1 MKKSIWGVC
10 ALLLT
15 ACVAQRHSAVT
26 SEAGKGKETIDSLAP
41 NPFIR
46 HIYTADPSAHVWAD
60 GRLYV
65 YASHDIAPARG
76 CDLMDQYHVFST
88 DDMVHWTDHGEIL
101 RASQVP
107 WGRKEGGFMWAP
119 DCAYKDGTYYFY
131 FPHPSGTYTN
141 DSWKI
146 GVATSKEPAANFTVQ
161 GYIEGMDPLIDP
173 CVFVDDDGQAYM
185 YWGNPNLYY
194 VKLNEDMIS
203 TSGDIVKIGKL
214 KTYQEGPWFY
224 KRNNHYY
231 LAFAST
237 CCPEGIG
244 YAMSDSPT
252 GPWDVK
258 GYIMRP
264 TDRTRGNHPGIIDYK
279 GKTYVFGQNYDLL
292 RLEMEEHHERRSISV
307 AEMHYNADG
316 TIQEV
321 PYFKDV
327 KVEQI
332 EHFNPYRRVEAETM
346 AWGHG
351 LKTARLD
358 DGGIYV
364 TAVDD
369 GDSLVV
375 RGVDFGKRGAKR
387 FRACIA
393 SEQGCAVE
401 IHLDSAGGPL
411 VGTLEVKATG
421 GMQTYKEMECRVKGA
436 KGVHDLVF
444 LFKGSVGKDLMN
456 WDYWCFN

>member
-1 MKKSIWGVC
+1 LSPAIF
-10 ALLLT
+10 
-15 ACVAQRHSAVT
+15 
-26 SEAGKGKETIDSLAP
+26 ET
-41 NPFIR
+41 F
-46 HIYTADPSAHVWAD
+46 
-60 GRLYV
+60 
-65 YASHDIAPARG
+65 
-76 CDLMDQYHVFST
+76 F
-88 DDMVHWTDHGEIL
+88 
-101 RASQVP
+101 
-107 WGRKEGGFMWAP
+107 
-119 DCAYKDGTYYFY
+119 
-131 FPHPSGTYTN
+131 
-141 DSWKI
+141 
-146 GVATSKEPAANFTVQ
+146 
-161 GYIEGMDPLIDP
+161 
-173 CVFVDDDGQAYM
+173 
-185 YWGNPNLYY
+185 
-194 VKLNEDMIS
+194 
-203 TSGDIVKIGKL
+203 
-214 KTYQEGPWFY
+214 
-224 KRNNHYY
+224 
-231 LAFAST
+231 
-237 CCPEGIG
+237 
-244 YAMSDSPT
+244 
-252 GPWDVK
+252 
-258 GYIMRP
+258 
-264 TDRTRGNHPGIIDYK
+264 
-279 GKTYVFGQNYDLL
+279 DLL
-292 RLEMEEHHERRSISV
+292 FLDMKEHRERRSVSV
-307 AEMHYNADG
+307 AEMHYNPDG

-393 SEQGCAVE
+393 SEQSCAVE

>member
-1 MKKSIWGVC
+1 MK
-10 ALLLT
+10 T
-15 ACVAQRHSAVT
+15 RHSF
-26 SEAGKGKETIDSLAP
+26 I
-41 NPFIR
+41 PFVLFSMWLCGGATLRAQDPI
-46 HIYTADPSAHVWAD
+46 IQTKYTADPAPMVYND
-60 GRLYV
+60 TVFLYTG
-65 YASHDIAPARG
+65 HDEDDAYSFKMF
-76 CDLMDQYHVFST
+76 DWQLYTST
-88 DDMVHWTDHGEIL
+88 DMVNWTDHG
-101 RASQVP
+101 
-107 WGRKEGGFMWAP
+107 
-119 DCAYKDGTYYFY
+119 T
-131 FPHPSGTYTN
+131 
-141 DSWKI
+141 
-146 GVATSKEPAANFTVQ
+146 VATTKTFPWREEQNGAWAMQVVERNGKFYMYCTVQ
-161 GYIEGMDPLIDP
+161 GIGVLVSDSPYGPFKDPIGQPLVWQKGIGDDIDP
-173 CVFVDDDGQAYM
+173 TVFIDDDGQAYM

-194 VKLNEDMIS
+194 VKLNENMIS
-203 TSGDIVKIGKL
+203 YSGGIVKIGKL

-224 KRNNHYY
+224 KRNGHYY

-244 YAMSDSPT
+244 YAMSGSPT

-264 TDRTRGNHPGIIDYK
+264 TERTRGNHPGIIDYK
-279 GKTYVFGQNYDLL
+279 GKTYVFGQNNDLL
-292 RLEMEEHHERRSISV
+292 FLDMKEHRERRSVSV
-307 AEMHYNADG
+307 AEMHYNPDG

>member
-1 MKKSIWGVC
+1 MK
-10 ALLLT
+10 T
-15 ACVAQRHSAVT
+15 RHSF
-26 SEAGKGKETIDSLAP
+26 I
-41 NPFIR
+41 PFVLFSMWLCGGATLRAQDPI
-46 HIYTADPSAHVWAD
+46 IQTKYTADPAPMVYND
-60 GRLYV
+60 TVFLYTG
-65 YASHDIAPARG
+65 HDEDDAYSFKMF
-76 CDLMDQYHVFST
+76 DWQLYTST
-88 DDMVHWTDHGEIL
+88 DMVNWTDHG
-101 RASQVP
+101 
-107 WGRKEGGFMWAP
+107 
-119 DCAYKDGTYYFY
+119 T
-131 FPHPSGTYTN
+131 
-141 DSWKI
+141 
-146 GVATSKEPAANFTVQ
+146 VATTKTFPWREEQNGAWAMQVVERNGKFYMYCTVQ
-161 GYIEGMDPLIDP
+161 GNGIGVLVSDSPYGPFKDPIGQPLVWQKGIGDDIDP
-173 CVFVDDDGQAYM
+173 TVFIDDDGQAYM
-185 YWGNPNLYY
+185 YGGRPKRDH
-194 VKLNEDMIS
+194 VTRHEDTMPDC
-203 TSGDIVKIGKL
+203 GGIVKIGKL

-224 KRNNHYY
+224 KRNGHYY

-244 YAMSDSPT
+244 YAMSGSPT

-264 TDRTRGNHPGIIDYK
+264 TERTRGNHPGIIDYK
-279 GKTYVFGQNYDLL
+279 GKTYVFGQNNDLL
-292 RLEMEEHHERRSISV
+292 FLDMKEHRERRSVSV
-307 AEMHYNADG
+307 AEMHYNPDG

>member
-1 MKKSIWGVC
+1 MK
-10 ALLLT
+10 T
-15 ACVAQRHSAVT
+15 RHSF
-26 SEAGKGKETIDSLAP
+26 I
-41 NPFIR
+41 PFVLFSMWLCGGATLRAQDPI
-46 HIYTADPSAHVWAD
+46 IQTKYTADPAPMVYND
-60 GRLYV
+60 TVFLYTG
-65 YASHDIAPARG
+65 HDEDDAYSFKMF
-76 CDLMDQYHVFST
+76 DWQLYTST
-88 DDMVHWTDHGEIL
+88 DMVNWTDHG
-101 RASQVP
+101 
-107 WGRKEGGFMWAP
+107 
-119 DCAYKDGTYYFY
+119 T
-131 FPHPSGTYTN
+131 
-141 DSWKI
+141 
-146 GVATSKEPAANFTVQ
+146 VATT
-161 GYIEGMDPLIDP
+161 
-173 CVFVDDDGQAYM
+173 
-185 YWGNPNLYY
+185 
-194 VKLNEDMIS
+194 
-203 TSGDIVKIGKL
+203 
-214 KTYQEGPWFY
+214 KTFPWREEQNGAWAMQVVE
-224 KRNNHYY
+224 RNGHYY

-244 YAMSDSPT
+244 YAMSGSPT

-264 TDRTRGNHPGIIDYK
+264 TERTRGNHPGIIDYK
-279 GKTYVFGQNYDLL
+279 GKTYVFGQNNDLL
-292 RLEMEEHHERRSISV
+292 FLDMKEHRERRSVSV
-307 AEMHYNADG
+307 AEMHYNPDG

>member
-1 MKKSIWGVC
+1 M
-10 ALLLT
+10 
-15 ACVAQRHSAVT
+15 
-26 SEAGKGKETIDSLAP
+26 
-41 NPFIR
+41 
-46 HIYTADPSAHVWAD
+46 
-60 GRLYV
+60 
-65 YASHDIAPARG
+65 
-76 CDLMDQYHVFST
+76 
-88 DDMVHWTDHGEIL
+88 
-101 RASQVP
+101 
-107 WGRKEGGFMWAP
+107 
-119 DCAYKDGTYYFY
+119 
-131 FPHPSGTYTN
+131 
-141 DSWKI
+141 
-146 GVATSKEPAANFTVQ
+146 
-161 GYIEGMDPLIDP
+161 
-173 CVFVDDDGQAYM
+173 
-185 YWGNPNLYY
+185 
-194 VKLNEDMIS
+194 KLNEDMIS

-332 EHFNPYRRVEAETM
+332 EHFDPYRRVEAETM
-346 AWGHG
+346 AWGYG
-351 LKTARLD
+351 LKTEKMPG
-358 DGGIYV
+358 GGIYV

-369 GDSLVV
+369 GDSLIV

-393 SEQGCAVE
+393 AGQGCTVE
-401 IHLDSAGGPL
+401 IHLDRVDGPL

-421 GMQTYKEMECRVKGA
+421 GMQAYKEMECRVKGA

-444 LFKGSVGKDLMN
+444 LFKGGAGKNLMN
-456 WDYWCFN
+456 WDYWRFS

>member
-1 MKKSIWGVC
+1 MK
-10 ALLLT
+10 T
-15 ACVAQRHSAVT
+15 RHSF
-26 SEAGKGKETIDSLAP
+26 I
-41 NPFIR
+41 PFVLFSMWLCGGATLRAQDPI
-46 HIYTADPSAHVWAD
+46 IQTKYTADPAPMVYND
-60 GRLYV
+60 TVFLYTG
-65 YASHDIAPARG
+65 HDEDDAYSFKMF
-76 CDLMDQYHVFST
+76 DWQLYTST
-88 DDMVHWTDHGEIL
+88 DMVNWTDHG
-101 RASQVP
+101 
-107 WGRKEGGFMWAP
+107 
-119 DCAYKDGTYYFY
+119 T
-131 FPHPSGTYTN
+131 
-141 DSWKI
+141 
-146 GVATSKEPAANFTVQ
+146 VATTKTFPWREEQNGAWAMQVVERNGKFYMYCTVQ
-161 GYIEGMDPLIDP
+161 GNGIGVLVSDSPYGPFKDPIGQPLVWQKGIGDDIDP
-173 CVFVDDDGQAYM
+173 TVFIDDDGQAYM

-203 TSGDIVKIGKL
+203 YSGGIVKIGKL

-224 KRNNHYY
+224 KRNGHYY

-244 YAMSDSPT
+244 YAMSGSPT

-264 TDRTRGNHPGIIDYK
+264 TERTRGNHPGIIDYK
-279 GKTYVFGQNYDLL
+279 GKTYVFGQNNDLL
-292 RLEMEEHHERRSISV
+292 FLDMKEHRERRSVSV
-307 AEMHYNADG
+307 AEMHYNPDG

-375 RGVDFGKRGAKR
+375 RGVDFGKRGA
-387 FRACIA
+387 CIA
-393 SEQGCAVE
+393 SERGCAVE

>member
-1 MKKSIWGVC
+1 MECLQTHHREYQQVDIIAKKKLAMIS
-10 ALLLT
+10 ALRYSSLT
-15 ACVAQRHSAVT
+15 T
-26 SEAGKGKETIDSLAP
+26 G
-41 NPFIR
+41 
-46 HIYTADPSAHVWAD
+46 AHV
-60 GRLYV
+60 L
-65 YASHDIAPARG
+65 
-76 CDLMDQYHVFST
+76 
-88 DDMVHWTDHGEIL
+88 
-101 RASQVP
+101 
-107 WGRKEGGFMWAP
+107 
-119 DCAYKDGTYYFY
+119 
-131 FPHPSGTYTN
+131 
-141 DSWKI
+141 
-146 GVATSKEPAANFTVQ
+146 
-161 GYIEGMDPLIDP
+161 
-173 CVFVDDDGQAYM
+173 GQPQH
-185 YWGNPNLYY
+185 NR
-194 VKLNEDMIS
+194 KLNEDHVS
-203 TSGDIVKIGKL
+203 YSGGIVKIGKL

-224 KRNNHYY
+224 KRNGHYY

-244 YAMSDSPT
+244 YAMSGSPT

-264 TDRTRGNHPGIIDYK
+264 TERTRGNHPGIIDYK
-279 GKTYVFGQNYDLL
+279 GKTYVFGQNNDLL
-292 RLEMEEHHERRSISV
+292 FLDMKEHRERRSVSV
-307 AEMHYNADG
+307 AEMHYNPDG

>member
-1 MKKSIWGVC
+1 MMKNNIL
-10 ALLLT
+10 ALYLGFLPLLAT
-15 ACVAQRHSAVT
+15 AQ
-26 SEAGKGKETIDSLAP
+26 
-41 NPFIR
+41 NPI
-46 HIYTADPSAHVWAD
+46 IQTKYTADPAPMVHNDTLFLYVGCDEKDAPSNAYLMREY
-60 GRLYV
+60 RLY
-65 YASHDIAPARG
+65 
-76 CDLMDQYHVFST
+76 T
-88 DDMVHWTDHGEIL
+88 TTDMVNWTDHG
-101 RASQVP
+101 
-107 WGRKEGGFMWAP
+107 
-119 DCAYKDGTYYFY
+119 T
-131 FPHPSGTYTN
+131 
-141 DSWKI
+141 
-146 GVATSKEPAANFTVQ
+146 VATTKTFPWREEQNGAWAMQVVERNGKFYMYCTVQ
-161 GYIEGMDPLIDP
+161 GNGIGVLVSDSPYGPFKDPIGQPLVWQKGIGDDIDP
-173 CVFVDDDGQAYM
+173 TVFIDDDGQAYM

-203 TSGDIVKIGKL
+203 YSGGIVKIGKL

-224 KRNNHYY
+224 KRNGHYY

-244 YAMSDSPT
+244 YAMSGSPT

-264 TDRTRGNHPGIIDYK
+264 TERTRGNHPGIIDYK
-279 GKTYVFGQNYDLL
+279 GKTYVFGQNNDLL
-292 RLEMEEHHERRSISV
+292 FLDMKEHRERRSVSV
-307 AEMHYNADG
+307 AEMHYNPDG